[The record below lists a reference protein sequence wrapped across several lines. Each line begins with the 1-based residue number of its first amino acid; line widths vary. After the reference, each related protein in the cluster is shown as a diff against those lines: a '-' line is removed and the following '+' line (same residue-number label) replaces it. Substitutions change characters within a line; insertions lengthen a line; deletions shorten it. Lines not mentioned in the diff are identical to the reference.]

1 MVSPNSSTVAT
12 GSQQPSP
19 DITSRK
25 RTADEHVTG
34 ESIAVK
40 KAAIS
45 ARGQLTMRRSGSLV
59 SFHGPMRP
67 SVAAGQ
73 SSPFPQATSISRPE
87 PGAGAGPLSVLTPAK
102 FDIPA
107 GQSSTARSQVL
118 SPVSSSTSSF
128 SSAPSSVANFQL
140 STEVRQSLSRSAPE
154 ASESNFRLPSVS
166 SSSGAPPKVIPQ
178 FGPAH
183 RMPPES
189 DDEEIQDSDADAQT
203 IEHISDQP
211 GTFEYRLLEAQKQSQ
226 VWNYIKDKLAVN
238 VFTCKNNRERE
249 AILQILQ
256 LPKQNDLD
264 DKPMRERD
272 RKQRRYNVIIGSI
285 LQVVGTKG
293 HCDACGPNCLK
304 YWVHRKNT
312 CIGLPPEATGPKYQ
326 ELVRFVASRCSN
338 CIRWGY
344 KEESCHFAMGDALPD
359 RRVEDE
365 VSDSSSDPLHGDT
378 PPQNHA
384 RAQDATDPTHQH
396 ASQTPALGSKPQAR
410 AGMVQE
416 ENGASGQAEGIIRDV
431 IVIGFRA
438 STQLQQAEQRD
449 FHSWLATLFS
459 SSCSSPGL
467 EDQAL
472 AALMRLR
479 QLNPDAQADIRRRI
493 LQMLPGAMGRPA

>member
-1 MVSPNSSTVAT
+1 MVSSDSGDVAT
-12 GSQQPSP
+12 GGQQPSP
-19 DITSRK
+19 YTTSRK
-25 RTADEHVTG
+25 RTADEDVTG
-34 ESIAVK
+34 ESTAAK

-45 ARGQLTMRRSGSLV
+45 ARGQLTMRRSGTLA

-73 SSPFPQATSISRPE
+73 SSPFPQAASSSRPG
-87 PGAGAGPLSVLTPAK
+87 PGPGPLSLLTPAK

-128 SSAPSSVANFQL
+128 SSVPSSIANFRL

-154 ASESNFRLPSVS
+154 APESKLRLPSVS
-166 SSSGAPPKVIPQ
+166 SSSGGAPQTIPQ

-189 DDEEIQDSDADAQT
+189 DDEESQDSDADAQA
-203 IEHISDQP
+203 IEHISGQP
-211 GTFEYRLLEAQKQSQ
+211 GTFEYRLLEAQKQSE
-226 VWNYIKDKLAVN
+226 VWNYIKNKLAVN
-238 VFTCKNNRERE
+238 IFTCSNDSEQE
-249 AILQILQ
+249 AMLQILQ

-293 HCDACGPNCLK
+293 HCDACGPHCLK
-304 YWVHRKNT
+304 YWEHRKGT
-312 CIGLPPEATGPKYQ
+312 CIGLPPEAIGPKYQ
-326 ELVRFVASRCSN
+326 ELVDFVASRCSN

-344 KEESCHFAMGDALPD
+344 QSKSCHFALGDAPPD
-359 RRVEDE
+359 RRVETE
-365 VSDSSSDPLHGDT
+365 VSDTSSDSVDSDLPL
-378 PPQNHA
+378 QNRA
-384 RAQDATDPTHQH
+384 RARDATEPQH
-396 ASQTPALGSKPQAR
+396 ASQPPVLDSRSQGR
-410 AGMVQE
+410 AGTVQE
-416 ENGASGQAEGIIRDV
+416 ENGASGRAEALIRDV
-431 IVIGFRA
+431 IVIGFCA
-438 STQLQQAEQRD
+438 STELQQVERQN

-459 SSCSSPGL
+459 FSSSSPGL

-472 AALMRLR
+472 AALRRLR
-479 QLNPDAQADIRRRI
+479 QLDPDAQADIRRRL
-493 LQMLPGAMGRPA
+493 LQMLPGAIGRPA